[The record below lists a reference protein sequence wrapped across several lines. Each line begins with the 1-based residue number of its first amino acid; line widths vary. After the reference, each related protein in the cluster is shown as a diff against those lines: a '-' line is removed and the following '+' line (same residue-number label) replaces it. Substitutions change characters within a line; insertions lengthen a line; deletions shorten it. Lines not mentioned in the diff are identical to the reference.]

1 MKRLVAAALAS
12 VAALGLL
19 SACGDSKSSSSTT
32 VPSRE
37 TVAPGDTAAAGET
50 IPSSDD
56 TSGAASGV
64 DLGTVPEATIDLMI
78 AQFEAN
84 GLKVDKACFTDLLS
98 DESMRKLVAAS
109 GGTPSPELIQK
120 FISCMNP

>member
-1 MKRLVAAALAS
+1 MNRLVATALAS

-32 VPSRE
+32 VPAS
-37 TVAPGDTAAAGET
+37 ALPGDTALPGET
-50 IPSSDD
+50 TLPGDTLPSSDV
-56 TSGAASGV
+56 G
-64 DLGTVPEATIDLMI
+64 GTVPEATIDLMI

-84 GLKVDKACFTDLLS
+84 GLKVDKACFTALLS

-109 GGTPSPELIQK
+109 SGGTPSPELIQK
-120 FISCMNP
+120 FVSCMTP

>member
-1 MKRLVAAALAS
+1 MNRLVATALAS

-32 VPSRE
+32 VPAS
-37 TVAPGDTAAAGET
+37 ALPGDTALAGET
-50 IPSSDD
+50 TLPGDTLPSSDV
-56 TSGAASGV
+56 G
-64 DLGTVPEATIDLMI
+64 GTVPEATIDLMI

-84 GLKVDKACFTDLLS
+84 GLKVDKACFTALLQ
-98 DESMRKLVAAS
+98 DESMRKLVAASS

-120 FISCMNP
+120 FVSCMTP

>member
-1 MKRLVAAALAS
+1 MNRLVATALAS

-32 VPSRE
+32 VPAS
-37 TVAPGDTAAAGET
+37 ALPGDTALPGET
-50 IPSSDD
+50 TLPGDTLPSSDV
-56 TSGAASGV
+56 G
-64 DLGTVPEATIDLMI
+64 GTVPEATIDLMI

-84 GLKVDKACFTDLLS
+84 GLKVDKACFTALLQ
-98 DESMRKLVAAS
+98 DESMRKLVAASS

-120 FISCMNP
+120 FVSCMTP